1 MSAAT
6 KTVAHVV
13 ADGSDD
19 PEHVDDCPG
28 CAVAEGFYV
37 TVRHGK
43 RSGALLGPY
52 ATHGEALANVDRA
65 KRYALEYI
73 DLASFYAYGTAK
85 TTAKPGREL
94 PTGRLND
101 IIGLAATG

>member
-6 KTVAHVV
+6 ETVAHVV
-13 ADGSDD
+13 ADGSGD
-19 PEHVDDCPG
+19 PEHVDDCTS
-28 CAVAEGFYV
+28 CAPAKGFYV
-37 TVRHGK
+37 TVRHAK

-65 KRYALEYI
+65 KRYVLEYV
-73 DLASFYAYGTAK
+73 DFASFYAYGTAK
-85 TTAKPGREL
+85 ATAKPGREL

-101 IIGLAATG
+101 RVGLTAD